1 MNVKKIFI
9 TLVLLGL
16 SPAAWGA
23 DKNDYYPLTTGSQWI
38 YQIADYENK
47 NDSFDQTATIEPAE
61 TYDKVTCSILKQK
74 DKRGIVRAFVLK
86 NSQGIFWKKISAS
99 KSFTPEASSVFI
111 PELPIM
117 MFPLNPGSAWDW
129 EGKLK
134 IAWINKNIKMRG
146 EIVSTNEELIVPAG
160 TFKCVKIYL
169 HQIRDNEPSDEYAWY
184 APGVGQI
191 KYQTRKT
198 LKVLKSYN
206 VK

>member
-1 MNVKKIFI
+1 MNINRIFI

-16 SPAAWGA
+16 GVTAWAA
-23 DKNDYYPLTTGSQWI
+23 DKNDHYPLTPGSQWV
-38 YQIADYENK
+38 YQITDHENK
-47 NDSFDQTATIEPAE
+47 NDVFDQTSTIEPPE
-61 TYDKVTCSILKQK
+61 TYNKVLCNILKQK
-74 DKRGIVRAFVLK
+74 DKRGTVRAFVVK
-86 NSQGIFWKKISAS
+86 NEKGIFWKKIGAS

-117 MFPLNPGSAWDW
+117 IFPLAKDAKWDW

-134 IAWINKNIKMRG
+134 IAWINKNIKMHC
-146 EIVSTNEELIVPAG
+146 EILSVNEEITVPAG
-160 TFKCVKIYL
+160 TFKCVKIFI
-169 HQIRDNEPSDEYAWY
+169 HQVRDNEPSDEYGWY

-191 KYQTRKT
+191 KYQTKKT